1 MFIFYMYMYVMYI
14 NKIDEY
20 FDFNFLIFLNILM
33 LFENYLWYIGY
44 FCL

>member
-1 MFIFYMYMYVMYI
+1 MYMYVMYI

-33 LFENYLWYIGY
+33 LFENYLLYIGY